1 MSGKTRLKGTT
12 DNRSIK
18 LTMVK
23 IHPTRMDMVMLYIIL
38 FIYVFAFY
46 LGPISSSLLIGFGM
60 WGIAILDKGFRSSC
74 LITINKPLIINLVKW
89 LILVIIT
96 GCFFSIIHLTL
107 DFSFLKVF
115 LAQIIHLIAAI
126 PVLSYLS
133 HKKYTTSNVESAFIG
148 IFVIQTL
155 IQCIVSSFPALRE
168 TMFIFNHFDPESV
181 VGLGNNFRGSALSAA
196 TTYHLTLAYGI
207 CFIIYVKHYF
217 MRKINFKSVLV
228 GILIFVGIFFAGRSG
243 FIGCLIALTG
253 YLFIPKKFLHYSKTV
268 NIFRVLI
275 ITFFTVTILISILAV
290 VSPNFYNLLDKYIL
304 PYAFEFIY
312 NYQNAGSA
320 ETASTNELAKMWS
333 YNFNPT
339 EFIVGSGHFTD
350 PDGKYYMH
358 VDPGILRHLL
368 YFGIIGYIVLLLYQ
382 YMAIPFFKMRGP
394 TRFFCFLIYLFILI
408 MDFKGV
414 TLGGNKFMIFIPLL
428 LSYTYLYLPK
438 ESKSNVENSIYNGI
452 ST

>member
-1 MSGKTRLKGTT
+1 
-12 DNRSIK
+12 
-18 LTMVK
+18 MVNK
-23 IHPTRMDMVMLYIIL
+23 IHPTKMDMVILYIIL

-60 WGIAILDKGFRSSC
+60 WGIAILDKGFRSYC
-74 LITINKPLIINLVKW
+74 LVTINKPLIINLVKW

-115 LAQIIHLIAAI
+115 LAQIIHLIAAVPI
-126 PVLSYLS
+126 LSYLS
-133 HKKYTTSNVESAFIG
+133 YKKYTTSNVESAFIG

-155 IQCIVSSFPALRE
+155 IQCIVSSFPDLRE

-217 MRKINFKSVLV
+217 IRKINFKSVLV

-253 YLFIPKKFLHYSKTV
+253 YLFIPKKF
-268 NIFRVLI
+268 
-275 ITFFTVTILISILAV
+275 
-290 VSPNFYNLLDKYIL
+290 IL

-394 TRFFCFLIYLFILI
+394 TRYFCFLIYLFILI

-438 ESKSNVENSIYNGI
+438 ESRTDVENSICNGI
-452 ST
+452 STQYKNSRSEL